1 MPTYNKGVC
10 VSFGAS
16 TWKYDIIFGS
26 VPRLG
31 KCGHKVKLRKVE
43 KWANRMETEREPNLK
58 FRIYLKVFS
67 I

>member
-1 MPTYNKGVC
+1 M
-10 VSFGAS
+10 SFGAVRLRL
-16 TWKYDIIFGS
+16 IFGS

-58 FRIYLKVFS
+58 FRIYLNV
-67 I
+67 